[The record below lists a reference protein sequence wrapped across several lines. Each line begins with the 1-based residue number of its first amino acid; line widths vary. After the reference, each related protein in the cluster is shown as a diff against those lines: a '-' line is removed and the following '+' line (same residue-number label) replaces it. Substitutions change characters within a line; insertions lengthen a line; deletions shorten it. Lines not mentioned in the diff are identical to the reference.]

1 MIDLQNRQICPTLE
15 EIGAYI
21 RNPLFQKL
29 CSRLHTDYSCKEK
42 KNH

>member
-21 RNPLFQKL
+21 QKSL
-29 CSRLHTDYSCKEK
+29 IPETVLPTPYRLQL
-42 KNH
+42 